1 MSLYKQF
8 WERTIRK
15 KERKYLG
22 WELQTEQVLPKQ
34 YGNLVID
41 LSVVIKHLNYLTCS
55 IDCSS
60 LPHPQPP
67 TLDRPLRPGDLDSME
82 VCRV

>member
-41 LSVVIKHLNYLTCS
+41 LVSGYQTFELLDLFHRLFILA
-55 IDCSS
+55 
-60 LPHPQPP
+60 PPP
-67 TLDRPLRPGDLDSME
+67 TPNPLPPTE
-82 VCRV
+82 AW